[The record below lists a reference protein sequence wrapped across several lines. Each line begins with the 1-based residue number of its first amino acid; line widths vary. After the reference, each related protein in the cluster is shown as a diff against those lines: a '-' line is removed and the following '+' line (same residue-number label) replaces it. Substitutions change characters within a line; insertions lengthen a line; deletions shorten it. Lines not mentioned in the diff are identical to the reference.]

1 MREAKK
7 HIWHCLGQTY
17 HRRTEGRKIFK
28 LLFFQIGERKILK
41 PFMVKL
47 VTSQEK
53 ICIIQK
59 EKFVFSLEV

>member
-1 MREAKK
+1 MREAKE

-41 PFMVKL
+41 P
-47 VTSQEK
+47 SW
-53 ICIIQK
+53 
-59 EKFVFSLEV
+59 